1 MKSSFQSVRGLVSF
15 FLTNLIFLIFPTI
28 LFAGWQLYEETS
40 IKGTTSSISR
50 GVILKTS
57 SGNVYEVT
65 SGRERSRERNPTLMV
80 LKNGSTY
87 QLIIEGFD
95 DKFSAN
101 CLVCKGGR
109 SAWKIYEET
118 SIDGTTDSVSSG
130 TIIKSRSGHIYEVT
144 SG

>member
-80 LKNGSTY
+80 LKNG
-87 QLIIEGFD
+87 I
-95 DKFSAN
+95 
-101 CLVCKGGR
+101 
-109 SAWKIYEET
+109 
-118 SIDGTTDSVSSG
+118 
-130 TIIKSRSGHIYEVT
+130 
-144 SG
+144 